1 MHCTEFQERL
11 FEWLEGRLG
20 AAEVE
25 RMQSHAA
32 GCLRCRELEELA
44 TGDAG
49 LPAVEPPD
57 DMVASIMAQT
67 TGGACDRALLLVS
80 ERLDAAS
87 ADVTG
92 SADVAGSVE
101 ADPLLEMHLESCA
114 ECASL
119 AGALERLQRELPA
132 MAEMEPDPG
141 FVSDV
146 MAATIGAAVPV
157 RVAAPLQEATPA
169 PHLVS
174 RPAFDWRE
182 WVQGLPLAAPVSAF
196 FERLTLRPRL
206 AFEGAFVGTLAFVL
220 VIGLPS
226 AGVAELPSRLMA
238 GVRQERLEVQSAVA
252 ENFGRAAEVGRAA
265 WTTSASRLAASRL
278 DEYVNIS
285 PSTAGTRSRFAD
297 MLGSW
302 RQAGV
307 EIASHLWEG
316 EFSAAF
322 ARMWRLWTEP
332 WRGDGNEEEGPES
345 RADNQGGQR
354 YQS

>member
-1 MHCTEFQERL
+1 MNCAEFQECL
-11 FEWLEGRLG
+11 FEWLEGRLE

-25 RMQSHAA
+25 RMQFHAA

-44 TGDAG
+44 AGDAG

-80 ERLDAAS
+80 ERLDAGS

-92 SADVAGSVE
+92 SIE

-114 ECASL
+114 ECARL
-119 AGALERLQRELPA
+119 AGALERLNRELPA

-141 FVSDV
+141 FVGDV
-146 MAATIGAAVPV
+146 MAATVGAAVPV
-157 RVAAPLQEATPA
+157 RAVAPLQEATPV

-182 WVQGLPLAAPVSAF
+182 WVQSLPLAAPVHAF
-196 FERLTLRPRL
+196 FERLSQRPRL
-206 AFEGAFVGTLAFVL
+206 AFEGAFVGTLAFLL

-226 AGVAELPSRLMA
+226 AGVAELPTRLVA
-238 GVRQERLEVQSAVA
+238 EVRQERLEIQIAVA
-252 ENFGRAAEVGRAA
+252 DNFGRAAEAGRAA
-265 WTTSASRLAASRL
+265 WSTSTDRLGARLGEYVNFRLDTASTRSRLA
-278 DEYVNIS
+278 
-285 PSTAGTRSRFAD
+285 D
-297 MLGSW
+297 MFGRW
-302 RQAGV
+302 RQASI
-307 EIASHLWEG
+307 EIATHLWDG
-316 EFSAAF
+316 EFGAAF

-332 WRGDGNEEEGPES
+332 WRSDGNEEGSPGV
-345 RADNQGGQR
+345 RAEDQDGQS

>member
-11 FEWLEGRLG
+11 FEWLEGRLE

-80 ERLDAAS
+80 ERLDAGPADAAGPSDAAGS

-92 SADVAGSVE
+92 
-101 ADPLLEMHLESCA
+101 DPLLEMHLESCA

-132 MAEMEPDPG
+132 MAAMEPDPG

-157 RVAAPLQEATPA
+157 RAAAPLQEATPA

-265 WTTSASRLAASRL
+265 WTTSASRLG
-278 DEYVNIS
+278 EYVNIS

-322 ARMWRLWTEP
+322 ARMLRLWTEP
-332 WRGDGNEEEGPES
+332 WRGDGNEEEGPGS
-345 RADNQGGQR
+345 RADNQDGQR